1 MKRNSI
7 VLIVVLLVLS
17 TLAWA
22 GWANY
27 EYRKQA
33 ADARMMASSEVE
45 LIPDPAGGPPQLT
58 SPLVGKPA
66 AAFSLETLDGKK
78 VSLADYKGKAV
89 VVNFWATWCGPC
101 RIETPWLIELR
112 NKYASQGLEVLALS
126 ADDLDYGDKG
136 KIAQEK
142 QEIARSAA
150 QLHMP
155 YPVLINGASLSDK
168 YGGLDSLP
176 TTFFVNRKGIIV
188 ASQIGLSAKDDLEAK
203 MKKALTQ

>member
-1 MKRNSI
+1 VKRNTI
-7 VLIVVLLVLS
+7 VLVVVLFVLS

-22 GWANY
+22 GWANF

-33 ADARMMASSEVE
+33 AEARMTASPEVE

-58 SPLVGKPA
+58 SPLVGKA
-66 AAFSLETLDGKK
+66 AAPFTLETLDGKK
-78 VSLADYKGKAV
+78 ISLADYKGKAV

-101 RIETPWLIELR
+101 RIETPWIIELR
-112 NKYASQGLEVLALS
+112 NKYQSHGLEVLALS
-126 ADDLDYGDKG
+126 ADDLDYGDKA
-136 KIAQEK
+136 KVAQEK

-155 YPVLINGASLSDK
+155 YPVLINGASLSET

-176 TTFFVNRKGIIV
+176 TTFFIDRKGVIV
-188 ASQIGLSAKDDLEAK
+188 AAQIGLSAKDDIEAK
-203 MKKALTQ
+203 MKKALGE

>member
-1 MKRNSI
+1 VKRNSI

-45 LIPDPAGGPPQLT
+45 LIPDAAGGPPQLT
-58 SPLVGKPA
+58 SPLVGKA
-66 AAFSLETLDGKK
+66 AAPFSLETLDGKK

-112 NKYASQGLEVLALS
+112 NKYASQGIEVLALS

-136 KIAQEK
+136 KVAKEK

-155 YPVLINGASLSDK
+155 YPVLIDGASLSET

-176 TTFFVNRKGIIV
+176 TTFFVNRKGVIV
-188 ASQIGLSAKDDLEAK
+188 AAQIGLSTKDDLEAK